1 MDERKPSIVPDFMKK
16 AIQGSVRSL
25 MSSEEGIRAI
35 IREVLPKELTGYV
48 KEVIDAAKTEGLRIV
63 SAQTRDFLERLDID
77 ALTTHLVENYR
88 VRIRMDLELLPKR
101 SAGAATA
108 DDPEQRRGAD
118 DEPGGSD
125 AP

>member
-25 MSSEEGIRAI
+25 VSSEEGIRAI

-63 SAQTRDFLERLDID
+63 SAQTREFLERLDVD
-77 ALTTHLVENYR
+77 ALATHLVENYR
-88 VRIRMDLELLPKR
+88 IRVRLDLELLPKR
-101 SAGAATA
+101 PRAGEAPA
-108 DDPEQRRGAD
+108 DKAPD
-118 DEPGGSD
+118 DGPGGSEP
-125 AP
+125 A